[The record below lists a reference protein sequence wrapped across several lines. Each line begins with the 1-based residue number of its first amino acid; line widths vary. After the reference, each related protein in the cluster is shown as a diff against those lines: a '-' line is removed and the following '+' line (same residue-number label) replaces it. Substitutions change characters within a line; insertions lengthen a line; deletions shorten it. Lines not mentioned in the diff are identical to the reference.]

1 MEEKERELREAE
13 EEARRL
19 AEEEALAREVAAKEK
34 MLQEQTQDA
43 FAVISDLDNAL
54 KAFQG
59 ALGLS
64 DVSTYLEICY
74 VTRRMQELKGQSL
87 MDLQYNKPD
96 SLVWGSFPNY
106 TWLGCYSC

>member
-19 AEEEALAREVAAKEK
+19 AEAEALARENAAKEK
-34 MLQEQTQDA
+34 MLKEQTQDA
-43 FAVISDLDNAL
+43 YAVISDLDNAL

-64 DVSTYLEICY
+64 DVSAKVAVLYC
-74 VTRRMQELKGQSL
+74 
-87 MDLQYNKPD
+87 
-96 SLVWGSFPNY
+96 
-106 TWLGCYSC
+106 